1 VRARAVLKKG
11 LGCGRATW
19 PRIPATCANE
29 HAGPRRGAGKAELTG
44 GVPRRSERER
54 ERACEGN
61 CLMSSEAG
69 PRGREGRGGAR
80 AKATG
85 GDILAPLGREREGVS
100 ARGRKPPLTGGA
112 HL

>member
-44 GVPRRSERER
+44 GSHGAARER
-54 ERACEGN
+54 E
-61 CLMSSEAG
+61 S
-69 PRGREGRGGAR
+69 GRAR
-80 AKATG
+80 AT
-85 GDILAPLGREREGVS
+85 V
-100 ARGRKPPLTGGA
+100 
-112 HL
+112 